1 MIVFYR
7 EYLKMISSDIF
18 SVKNSNKR
26 NFDFLDTII
35 ELTPFENVHFLA
47 HFKTSNF
54 PIKIILFFAQYPKRS
69 LLIWYLWKTPIRKS
83 SIFRQIH
90 GLTPFKKCQ
99 FFWSFLKLE
108 FFGLKIIVFY
118 PKYQKTIFSDTIS
131 VKNSHKKNFD
141 FWTKSMD

>member
-1 MIVFYR
+1 MIF
-7 EYLKMISSDIF
+7 SDIF
-18 SVKNSNKR
+18 SVKNSDKR
-26 NFDFLDTII
+26 NFDFLDTIL

-54 PIKIILFFAQYPKRS
+54 SSKNYSFVCTISKTF
-69 LLIWYLWKTPIRKS
+69 KTPIRKS
-83 SIFRQIH
+83 SIFRKIH